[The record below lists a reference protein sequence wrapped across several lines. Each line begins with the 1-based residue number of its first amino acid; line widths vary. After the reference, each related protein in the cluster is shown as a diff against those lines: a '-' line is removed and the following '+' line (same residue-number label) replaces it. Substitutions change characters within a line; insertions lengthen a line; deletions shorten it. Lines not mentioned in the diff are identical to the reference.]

1 VSGQAPT
8 VAAVTSINRSVRTTS
23 IHFQTRRDLRQQPDE
38 TSNPGQ
44 FMLAVATMRA
54 VGHALLGVGCFLC
67 VGLGAAPGVAL
78 IWQHGDFELGLGTR
92 YVVAPI
98 DSFQL
103 TLMSGVRF

>member
-1 VSGQAPT
+1 MRG
-8 VAAVTSINRSVRTTS
+8 SIGITFRSVG
-23 IHFQTRRDLRQQPDE
+23 PDE